1 MRLWQDLKAF
11 SQGSYKKMV
20 VTILINPNFHCVC
33 LYRCSNLLYKIHLS
47 IVAKLIWYL
56 NRIIFNADI
65 DYRCDLAGGFRLVHG
80 LGVVIGQSVKTK
92 GKVTVY
98 QGVTLGGSGKSRIID
113 GKSTG
118 QPIIGNNV
126 IIYTDAKIFGPV
138 IIGDDNIIK
147 AGRIIS
153 DDVPDYIKQEHK

>member
-11 SQGSYKKMV
+11 SQGSYKKAI

-33 LYRCSNLLYKIHLS
+33 LYRLSSFLYKIHLS
-47 IVAKLIWYL
+47 IISKLIWYL

-80 LGVVIGQSVKTK
+80 LGVVIGRSVKTK

-98 QGVTLGGSGKSRIID
+98 QGVTLGGSGKVRIID

-138 IIGDDNIIK
+138 IIGDNNKIK
-147 AGRIIS
+147 AGLIIS
-153 DDVPDYIKQEHK
+153 SDIPDLT